1 MDQSYDAVI
10 TRMQKYIKNTPESES
25 LRFGLGFAEFV
36 RSVTFWQKDMIADAF
51 FLAFSYGPCQRL
63 PSRQVREERR
73 LTEWPDCYT
82 VYGAIPR

>member
-25 LRFGLGFAEFV
+25 LRFGLGFAEFCAL
-36 RSVTFWQKDMIADAF
+36 RDILAKDMIADAF
-51 FLAFSYGPCQRL
+51 FLSFLLRPCQRL